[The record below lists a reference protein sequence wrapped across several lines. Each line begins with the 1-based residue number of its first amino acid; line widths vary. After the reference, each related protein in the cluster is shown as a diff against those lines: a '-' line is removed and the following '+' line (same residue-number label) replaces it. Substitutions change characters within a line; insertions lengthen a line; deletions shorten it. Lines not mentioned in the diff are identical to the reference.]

1 MKIFIKDLNIEKE
14 LHLYD
19 SDGNDFAE
27 EFILFFWDNG
37 IEFID
42 INEQRLYGLSSHYSM
57 TKNIFNN
64 WVTILNRQQA
74 IIDSIEKHKLN
85 VENNEYYMY

>member
-37 IEFID
+37 IE
-42 INEQRLYGLSSHYSM
+42 LL
-57 TKNIFNN
+57 
-64 WVTILNRQQA
+64 ILMSNGCMVYHH
-74 IIDSIEKHKLN
+74 IIP
-85 VENNEYYMY
+85 

>member
-64 WVTILNRQQA
+64 WVTILNRRQA